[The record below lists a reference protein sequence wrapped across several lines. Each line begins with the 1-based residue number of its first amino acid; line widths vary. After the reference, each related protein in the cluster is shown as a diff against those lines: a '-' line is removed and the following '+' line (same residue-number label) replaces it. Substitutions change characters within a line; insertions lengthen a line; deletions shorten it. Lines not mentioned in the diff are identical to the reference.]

1 MHAIRMGTPQLG
13 EPTPLQVNRQWEYL
27 AQREEYW
34 QQHSGTYDAEKC
46 SPGMHAIRMGTPQL
60 GLSSVGVCVVGSS
73 SPTASPSSSRP
84 NAAACSRLLK
94 AEILEARRG
103 REAAEVELA
112 RLRAE
117 LACSNGKQSGT

>member
-1 MHAIRMGTPQLG
+1 MPEKSITK
-13 EPTPLQVNRQWEYL
+13 PTPLQVNRQWEYL

-46 SPGMHAIRMGTPQL
+46 SPGMHAIRMGTPQM
-60 GLSSVGVCVVGSS
+60 GLSSVGACVVGSS
-73 SPTASPSSSRP
+73 SPTVSPSSSRP
-84 NAAACSRLLK
+84 NAAASSRLLK

-103 REAAEVELA
+103 REAAEAELT

-117 LACSNGKQSGT
+117 LACSKGKQSGT